1 MPIETSRVAPGIL
14 YAKTVGQSNMSE
26 MGQSRAEGMRLL
38 QEAGDE
44 EWVLVMDMTE
54 ARSPSG
60 PRRDDDMNVDKLR
73 SVTEQNK
80 EVKLLGYVVLGANP
94 AMKLLMRTYGLVFRV
109 DIYFETTYNGALT
122 LARKLVDKHRQHVP

>member
-1 MPIETSRVAPGIL
+1 MPIETSRVASGVL

-26 MGQSRAEGMRLL
+26 MAQSRAEGMRLL
-38 QEAGDE
+38 KEAGDE
-44 EWVLVMDMTE
+44 EWVLIMDMTQ
-54 ARSPSG
+54 ARASSG
-60 PRRDDDMNVDKLR
+60 PPSSDDMNVDKLR

-109 DIYFETTYNGALT
+109 DMYFENTYQGALT
-122 LARKLVDKHRQHVP
+122 LAQKLVEKHRQHVP